1 MKMIEHDHFI
11 YHFYCYF
18 SVFSPILLFIKT
30 WCCGRSLMTSSGL
43 FSKLISCC
51 FHCSVFD
58 LVNHQYGICRMYS
71 EENPQDFRLPVPGLY
86 PWKRVMLLLL
96 STEASFKPGGPFFW
110 EFTSKHLPQRLIF
123 CRSSLA
129 HKGCGYSIFCTEL
142 PVGIIGVYG
151 ISSHTPYPYIHQL
164 LMYTDTI
171 F

>member
-71 EENPQDFRLPVPGLY
+71 EENPQDFRLPLPCLY
-86 PWKRVMLLLL
+86 PCERVMLLL
-96 STEASFKPGGPFFW
+96 SAEASFKSSGPFFW
-110 EFTSKHLPQRLIF
+110 EFASKHLPQRLIF
-123 CRSSLA
+123 CRPPLE
-129 HKGCGYSIFCTEL
+129 HKRCGYSIFCTEKNRGSL
-142 PVGIIGVYG
+142 SIVDGWRRIG
-151 ISSHTPYPYIHQL
+151 L
-164 LMYTDTI
+164 
-171 F
+171 

>member
-1 MKMIEHDHFI
+1 MKMIEYNHFI
-11 YHFYCYF
+11 CHFYCHF
-18 SVFSPILLFIKT
+18 SLYSNILLSGKL
-30 WCCGRSLMTSSGL
+30 WSSGRSLMTSSDS

-51 FHCSVFD
+51 FHRSVPD
-58 LVNHQYGICRMYS
+58 LFNHQYGICRMYS
-71 EENPQDFRLPVPGLY
+71 EENPQDFRLPVPCLY
-86 PWKRVMLLLL
+86 PCEQVMLLL
-96 STEASFKPGGPFFW
+96 STEAPFKPGGPFFW

-151 ISSHTPYPYIHQL
+151 IGSHTPYPYIHQL